1 MGYLH
6 DFAFSFRVQRDVLV
20 VDWRIGG
27 LQLLL
32 RMAILAYVFWSMS
45 SSFMYLEQSKP
56 DITVQGWV
64 QQGTFYSGQEQPMK
78 TNGWDEAGNAVPGGD
93 GFDVSDPHYCN
104 SPFTDDYKYTDGFDG
119 ESYTYPDIKCVRM
132 PSSEVLPMT
141 VTVTV
146 TSRSLNL
153 SQSLT
158 ARW

>member
-20 VDWRIGG
+20 VDRRIGG

-32 RMAILAYVFWSMS
+32 RMAILVYVFWSMS

-56 DITVQGWV
+56 
-64 QQGTFYSGQEQPMK
+64 
-78 TNGWDEAGNAVPGGD
+78 
-93 GFDVSDPHYCN
+93 HYCN
-104 SPFTDDYKYTDGFDG
+104 SPFTDEYKYLDSFDG
-119 ESYTYPDIKCVRM
+119 ESHTYPDIKCVRM
-132 PSSEVLPMT
+132 PSSEVLPVT